1 MSLFI
6 EHFFFFLGIKVS
18 LDQQQQGD
26 HICGNKL
33 INTRTSP
40 LMPICTICKDNM
52 DPKKNAIQN
61 AKLYKKI
68 QGCKRYAPR

>member
-26 HICGNKL
+26 HITDK
-33 INTRTSP
+33 
-40 LMPICTICKDNM
+40 MWK
-52 DPKKNAIQN
+52 
-61 AKLYKKI
+61 
-68 QGCKRYAPR
+68 